1 MDNFN
6 FYSPTEFVFGKDRE
20 NECGELVKKYG
31 GTKVLIHYGGG
42 SAVRSGLIDRVKAS
56 LDAAG
61 IAHVELGGVKPNPR
75 DTLIY
80 KGIEMVR
87 ANGVDFILAVGG
99 GSTIDSSKGIA
110 VGALYD
116 GDFWDFY
123 AKKLPVTKALP
134 IGVVQTIAAAGSEG
148 SGDSVVTKEDGMLKR
163 DIGSDVI
170 RPKFAVQNPALLCTL
185 PAYQTACGITD
196 IMAHVFERY
205 FTNTLEVETTDRLCE
220 ALLITMLKEGPRV
233 MADSANYQARANIMW
248 AGTVAHNG
256 LVGCGRSQDWN
267 SHAIEHELSGL
278 YDCAHGAGLAVI
290 MPAWME
296 YVVDHNVMRF
306 AQMAT
311 RVFGCQMNFE
321 NPKATALEGIR
332 AFRRFLHSIGMP
344 INFAELGAKEED
356 IPKLVEKL
364 NPGDG
369 WGFVPL
375 KAKDVTAIY
384 TIAAQATLE
393 SFWNHFRYEKK
404 RSPSGSASCNMFSN
418 YRRAMSPLATSL
430 SRSLLWALLTS
441 SSVSVRSMAW

>member
-6 FYSPTEFVFGKDRE
+6 FYSPTEFVFGMNRE

-61 IAHVELGGVKPNPR
+61 IAHVELGGVKPNPH
-75 DTLIY
+75 DSLVY
-80 KGIEMVR
+80 KGIEIVR
-87 ANGVDFILAVGG
+87 ENGIDFILAVGG
-99 GSTIDSSKGIA
+99 GSTIDSSKAIA
-110 VGALYD
+110 MGVPYK

-123 AKKLPVTKALP
+123 EGKASAAAALP

-148 SGDSVVTKEDGMLKR
+148 SGDSVITKEDGMLKR
-163 DIGSDVI
+163 GASSEHI

-196 IMAHVFERY
+196 IIAHIFERY
-205 FTNTLEVETTDRLCE
+205 FTNTLEVEITDRLCE
-220 ALLITMLKEGPRV
+220 AVLLTMVKEGPRAI
-233 MADSANYQARANIMW
+233 ADPANYQVRANIMW
-248 AGTVAHNG
+248 TGTVAHNG
-256 LVGCGRSQDWN
+256 VVGCGRSQDWN
-267 SHAIEHELSGL
+267 SHAIEHELSAL

-321 NPKATALEGIR
+321 NPKATALEGIK
-332 AFRRFLHSIGMP
+332 AFRRYLHSIGMP

-356 IPKLVEKL
+356 ISKMVEKL

-375 KAKDVTAIY
+375 KAKDVTEIY
-384 TIAAQATLE
+384 KIAAHATLE
-393 SFWNHFRYEKK
+393 
-404 RSPSGSASCNMFSN
+404 
-418 YRRAMSPLATSL
+418 
-430 SRSLLWALLTS
+430 
-441 SSVSVRSMAW
+441 